1 MDVVNN
7 DLLSRPSV
15 SFEVAAPGQPQ
26 SPFKK
31 PALKKR
37 KMDAVELEMIAALTE
52 KPYRHLSFF
61 KGILPSLEDFDEL
74 DTLDFQM
81 EVLKVIKKIR
91 ERKHPLPWRSKT
103 PYDSPS
109 STPSMPSPSSTPP
122 LVRNQYIHTTPAKFT
137 AQRVGLPE
145 SN

>member
-15 SFEVAAPGQPQ
+15 SFEVAAPGKPQ

-37 KMDAVELEMIAALTE
+37 KMDSVELEMIAALKE
-52 KPYRHLSFF
+52 KPNRHLYFF
-61 KGILPSLEDFDEL
+61 KGMLPSLEDFDEL

-91 ERKHPLPWRSKT
+91 ER
-103 PYDSPS
+103 
-109 STPSMPSPSSTPP
+109 
-122 LVRNQYIHTTPAKFT
+122 
-137 AQRVGLPE
+137 
-145 SN
+145 